1 MLELEGVDEQPD
13 IDDQES
19 TTDSVYIE
27 IQKGDGITCVGML
40 RERMGPPY

>member
-27 IQKGDGITCVGML
+27 IHGLTSWFVKAKSQ
-40 RERMGPPY
+40 R